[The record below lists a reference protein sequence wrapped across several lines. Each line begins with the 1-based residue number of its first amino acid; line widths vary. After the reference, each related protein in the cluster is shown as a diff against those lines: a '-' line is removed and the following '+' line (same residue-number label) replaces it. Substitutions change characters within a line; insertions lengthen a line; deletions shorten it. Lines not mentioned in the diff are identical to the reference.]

1 VSLDP
6 ALVDANSLEIF
17 LRHYAP
23 IQLAIDRVKN
33 HILSLPR
40 RTLDILSHL
49 RNAHRLV
56 SCVDSFPDASSIP
69 IAEKHYR
76 LSKLLSVSPKATL
89 PHPSWKP
96 YHDAVLVAAIAK
108 HGWIDKESNCRDI
121 INDKD
126 VKWGEPFG
134 AGDIA
139 VSECNQSD
147 SSSNDDVPAYDKEE
161 FKKVALRAISFL
173 EDVKDTK
180 ELKGFNLNLVLKTY
194 AIESVRSTNEDGQAE
209 IAWNFDPSLKECE
222 SSGKSTDVDMKN
234 DSYVDLPT
242 RKDLLKRAKIIL
254 GKPLDSSK
262 PSNEEDTGA
271 NHDYII
277 LDQGNIYNIFLAELL
292 REVSKFNQKTMK
304 LGRKALSCALLEIEQ
319 RLESIND
326 ENEHE
331 DFCKLRDH
339 IKLVDRHLKKKISR
353 PAKNVVR
360 AILGI
365 TPVPPMNPGDEM
377 FVVDKHGVANGAVE
391 NVSSKSK
398 PVKKTS
404 ESALGDQAI
413 NKAIAAAKQKAK
425 NGASDDSDQM
435 LGITTVETL
444 MLSVMCSQGIPLYDE
459 NWEKMLNYPDDDES
473 IDDEYLITW
482 YHLGNVL
489 EVAAEKWVE
498 ISQNQVT
505 RHNSE
510 GYDTTQLEME
520 LKLRID
526 AHQRAVELHD
536 KPIHLARKAVMLIE
550 AIRQHMGPESKQKG
564 KNGIKAEHGIGTRV
578 FQWNKSHL
586 NKWARSLTVLDDGK
600 TRALHSMAIVKD
612 SVASGLLDKKN
623 CKAVFTQISQ
633 QSRLRSL
640 FAKYGEKKLL
650 NMVSKAVKAVK
661 RSGDVWED
669 EPVWWGKNVTPVS
682 QDDFDLLAGVLKF
695 GYGGF
700 DQMVK
705 DNERF
710 CQLGGNNSS
719 HDRLYRSSGQH
730 RVNSLTRELSAIDD
744 SEETL
749 RLMNERKKKTATSKQ
764 STKSNKDTKNSS
776 GYTRQV
782 GIDAFFAPTK
792 SAAPIEEISDDS
804 EIAVL
809 TVLSPPKR
817 KTDDNDTSDNGS
829 HQKKR
834 KS

>member
-1 VSLDP
+1 MDP
-6 ALVDANSLEIF
+6 ALVDANGIEIF
-17 LRHYAP
+17 LQHYAP
-23 IQLAIDRVKN
+23 IQLASDRVKN
-33 HILSLPR
+33 HFLSLPR

-49 RNAHRLV
+49 RNAHKLV
-56 SCVDSFPDASSIP
+56 SRVDSFPDANSIP
-69 IAEKHYR
+69 LTEKYYR
-76 LSKLLSVSPKATL
+76 LSKLLSVSHRATL

-108 HGWIDKESNCRDI
+108 HGWIEKESNCREI

-147 SSSNDDVPAYDKEE
+147 SSSNNDVPVYDKEE

-194 AIESVRSTNEDGQAE
+194 AIESIKSTNEDGQAE
-209 IAWNFDPSLKECE
+209 IVWNFDPSLKECE
-222 SSGKSTDVDMKN
+222 SSGKSKDMDRKN

-242 RKDLLKRAKIIL
+242 KKDLLKRAKLIL
-254 GKPLDSSK
+254 GKPFDSSK
-262 PSNEEDTGA
+262 PSSEEDAGA
-271 NHDYII
+271 YHDYII

-292 REVSKFNQKTMK
+292 REVVKFNQKTLK
-304 LGRKALSCALLEIEQ
+304 LGRKALSCALFEIEQ

-326 ENEHE
+326 ANEHE
-331 DFCKLRDH
+331 DFCKLKDQ
-339 IKLVDRHLKKKISR
+339 ITLVDRHLKKKISR

-360 AILGI
+360 AILDI
-365 TPVPPMNPGDEM
+365 PPVPPLNPGDEM
-377 FVVDKHGVANGAVE
+377 FVVDKHIVAHGSVE
-391 NVSSKSK
+391 NSSSKSK
-398 PVKKTS
+398 PSKKTS

-413 NKAIAAAKQKAK
+413 NKAIAAAKNRAK

-435 LGITTVETL
+435 LGINTVETL

-459 NWEKMLNYPDDDES
+459 NWEKMLKYAEDDES
-473 IDDEYLITW
+473 IEDEYLITW

-498 ISQNQVT
+498 ISENQLA

-520 LKLRID
+520 LKLRKD

-536 KPIHLARKAVMLIE
+536 KPIHLAKKAVMLIE
-550 AIRQHMGPESKQKG
+550 AIRQHMGPEIKQKG
-564 KNGIKAEHGIGTRV
+564 KNGTKTEHGVGARV
-578 FQWNKSHL
+578 FQWNKTHL
-586 NKWARSLTVLDDGK
+586 NKWARALGVVDHGK
-600 TRALHSMAIVKD
+600 TRPLISMTINPDIVP
-612 SVASGLLDKKN
+612 AGYLDKKN
-623 CKAVFTQISQ
+623 CNAVFTQISQ

-640 FAKYGEKKLL
+640 FAKHGEKKLL

-669 EPVWWGKNVTPVS
+669 TPVWWGENIDPAS
-682 QDDFDLLAGVLKF
+682 QDDFHLLSGVLRF

-710 CQLGGNNSS
+710 CQLGGPNSPQ
-719 HDRLYRSSGQH
+719 DRLYRSSGQQ
-730 RVNSLTRELSAIDD
+730 RVNSLTRELSKIDD
-744 SEETL
+744 SEESMRLL
-749 RLMNERKKKTATSKQ
+749 RKQAASKQ
-764 STKSNKDTKNSS
+764 SKVISKDMKNSS
-776 GYTRQV
+776 GNTIQV

-792 SAAPIEEISDDS
+792 SAAPAEESSDDS

-809 TVLSPPKR
+809 KVLSPSKR
-817 KTDDNDTSDNGS
+817 KADDDDDASDGGS
-829 HQKKR
+829 QQKKR
-834 KS
+834 KSY

>member
-1 VSLDP
+1 MDP
-6 ALVDANSLEIF
+6 ALVDVEGIEIF

-23 IQLAIDRVKN
+23 IQLANDRVKN
-33 HILSLPR
+33 HFLSLPR

-49 RNAHRLV
+49 RNAHKLV
-56 SCVDSFPDASSIP
+56 SRVDSFPDAKSIP
-69 IAEKHYR
+69 LTEKYYR
-76 LSKLLSVSPKATL
+76 LSKLLSVSQKATL

-194 AIESVRSTNEDGQAE
+194 AIDSIKSTNEDGQAE
-209 IAWNFDPSLKECE
+209 IVWKFDPSLKECE
-222 SSGKSTDVDMKN
+222 SSGKSTDVHMKN
-234 DSYVDLPT
+234 DSYIDLPT

-254 GKPLDSSK
+254 GRPVDSSK
-262 PSNEEDTGA
+262 ASSEEDVGV

-292 REVSKFNQKTMK
+292 REVVKFNQKTLK
-304 LGRKALSCALLEIEQ
+304 LGRKALSCALFEIDQ

-331 DFCKLRDH
+331 DFCKLRDQ

-360 AILGI
+360 AILDI
-365 TPVPPMNPGDEM
+365 PPVPPLNPGDEM
-377 FVVDKHGVANGAVE
+377 FVVDKHSIVHGSVE
-391 NVSSKSK
+391 NASSKSK
-398 PVKKTS
+398 PPKKTS

-413 NKAIAAAKQKAK
+413 NKAIAAAKNRAK
-425 NGASDDSDQM
+425 NGSDGSDQM
-435 LGITTVETL
+435 LAITTVETL

-459 NWEKMLNYPDDDES
+459 NWEKMLNYAEDDES
-473 IDDEYLITW
+473 IEDEYLITW

-498 ISQNQVT
+498 ISENQVA

-520 LKLRID
+520 LKLRIE
-526 AHQRAVELHD
+526 AHQRAVQLHN
-536 KPIHLARKAVMLIE
+536 KPQHLASKAVMLIE
-550 AIRQHMGPESKQKG
+550 AIRQHMGPEIRQKG
-564 KNGIKAEHGIGTRV
+564 KSGIKAEHGIGARV
-578 FQWNKSHL
+578 FQWNKNHL
-586 NKWARSLTVLDDGK
+586 NKWARELGVVDDGK
-600 TRALHSMAIVKD
+600 TRALNSIAINDD
-612 SVASGLLDKKN
+612 SVPSGLLDKKN
-623 CKAVFTQISQ
+623 CNAVFTQISQ

-640 FAKYGEKKLL
+640 FAKHGEKKLL

-661 RSGDVWED
+661 RCGDVWED
-669 EPVWWGKNVTPVS
+669 APVWWGRDIAPAS
-682 QDDFDLLAGVLKF
+682 QDDFDLLSGVLRF

-705 DNERF
+705 DNVRF
-710 CQLGGNNSS
+710 CQLGGPNSPQ
-719 HDRLYRSSGQH
+719 DRLYRSSGQQ
-730 RVNSLTRELSAIDD
+730 RVNSLTRELSTIDD
-744 SEETL
+744 SEESM
-749 RLMNERKKKTATSKQ
+749 RLIERKKKATSKQ
-764 STKSNKDTKNSS
+764 SKVNSKDTKNSS
-776 GYTRQV
+776 GNTIQP

-792 SAAPIEEISDDS
+792 SAAPHEEISDES
-804 EIAVL
+804 EVVVL

-817 KTDDNDTSDNGS
+817 KVDDDASDGGS
-829 HQKKR
+829 QQKRR
-834 KS
+834 KSY